1 MKHKLS
7 NSPFRRVPRIR
18 FRRFVLTVLIVGL
31 SSCGG
36 IVDQP
41 YRLVMPTLPPAWQT
55 ILGGAHWRIE
65 WIDDAGTIQTA
76 DAPPDAHCAVTVT
89 NDAASPVLA
98 YPYWPSLHLQ
108 PGDMKPA
115 GAIFPWDVRGDS
127 IELSWRGGVDAVL
140 WRALSRAGNAKREAA
155 SFNWKRWREA
165 WNDGSFPAV
174 AVRDPWLCDWESIAA
189 KIAASGFDKRRVVV
203 VNYPLLPL
211 SGEVCKDIWYGS
223 SPFDTGTS
231 AAPGEPLLL
240 PIRPHASVVFSTT
253 GVIRYSAAGM
263 LLFPG
268 DP

>member
-1 MKHKLS
+1 MAA
-7 NSPFRRVPRIR
+7 
-18 FRRFVLTVLIVGL
+18 LIAGL

-36 IVDQP
+36 TVDRA
-41 YRLVMPTLPPAWQT
+41 YRLVMPDLPPAWQA

-65 WIDDAGTIQTA
+65 WIDDAGIFKTA
-76 DAPPDAHCAVTVT
+76 DTMPAATVAVTVI

-98 YPYWPSLHLQ
+98 YPYWPQLNLL

-165 WNDGSFPAV
+165 WLDDSFPAA

-189 KIAASGFDKRRVVV
+189 KIAASGFDKRRVAV

-211 SGEVCKDIWYGS
+211 SGEICKDIWYGS
-223 SPFDTGTS
+223 SPFDTGIS

-240 PIRPHASVVFSTT
+240 PVRPHVSVIFSTT
-253 GVIRYSAAGM
+253 GVIRYSATGM
-263 LLFPG
+263 LPLP
-268 DP
+268 